1 MIETI
6 YAGYN
11 SEHPSTFSYHIDSGH
26 TEWILLFV
34 LSEFEIKKEQAW
46 VHTPAN
52 QLVLFPPK
60 TGGDYRACHNINFIN
75 SWVSFHTD
83 EAFILNTSFPS
94 ATPIECK
101 TPDLVNHLLH
111 MIAAENFFDYE
122 YRSQSISHLF
132 HLLFYKMNECC
143 KTENNSTILGKLQ
156 QIRFEITSN
165 PAFPWSVSYIAGRLN
180 ISAGYLQKL
189 YKKNFGNSCMDD
201 VYQQRMK
208 LAQEY
213 IIHSNYS
220 IHQIAGICGYQN
232 TEHFCRHFKHLTG
245 VTAGD
250 YRKEHKKAER
260 H

>member
-46 VHTPAN
+46 VYTPAN

-60 TGGDYRACHNINFIN
+60 TEGDYRAYQNIDFIN

-83 EAFILNTSFPS
+83 ESFILNTSFPP

-101 TPDLVNHLLH
+101 TPDLVN
-111 MIAAENFFDYE
+111 
-122 YRSQSISHLF
+122 Q
-132 HLLFYKMNECC
+132 CC

-180 ISAGYLQKL
+180 ISTGYLQKL

-201 VYQQRMK
+201 VYRQRMK

-250 YRKEHKKAER
+250 YRKEHKKTEK